1 MFFSKICSL
10 LNLPYEMTIKM
21 TFEIFHQNS
30 EVLIDS
36 TIKMIQTIHTNH
48 CNTLQHIATQCN
60 TSTTPQTLAEE
71 ELQCASGE
79 TAGRHLLAPAC
90 CGLIQPQRVARTD
103 GERQIVTAYAQNRHG
118 GMSRWKE
125 SREYC

>member
-1 MFFSKICSL
+1 
-10 LNLPYEMTIKM
+10 MTIKM

-36 TIKMIQTIHTNH
+36 TLKMIQTIHTH

-90 CGLIQPQRVARTD
+90 CGLMQPQRVARTD
-103 GERQIVTAYAQNRHG
+103 GERQISLHTKQT
-118 GMSRWKE
+118 RWDE
-125 SREYC
+125 SLEGE